1 MQKNLKIVKN
11 YKNKKIILSLK
22 SLKKQKAMI
31 AAIYHK
37 NPILT
42 LCVMESSIF
51 TRMQD
56 KHQSSATQTTN
67 QHSVSTLHI
76 EN

>member
-31 AAIYHK
+31 AVIYHK
-37 NPILT
+37 NPI
-42 LCVMESSIF
+42 
-51 TRMQD
+51 
-56 KHQSSATQTTN
+56 
-67 QHSVSTLHI
+67 
-76 EN
+76 